1 MPLAS
6 RIVAPASRGGE
17 RGLLWS
23 RIHAPG
29 KASHGSNRQVVVTKS
44 HSTNHEEVETRAA
57 REGAEYAALVRAVQ
71 AGDKHAMEKLLMRA
85 QEVAYRFSLLVC
97 GRADDADDAMQEAL
111 LKTYRYAAR
120 IREPEAFRA
129 WLYRTVRNACLI
141 GRRKRANEPDHLVS
155 LDDTAADADGR
166 EHHVDA
172 VDSGRNPEDQA
183 INSSLRSRLLRS
195 LAAVPRPYRVV
206 VVLREIEGLSTR
218 EVAKVMGISEAN
230 VKTRLHRARLLL
242 REHLEA
248 S

>member
-1 MPLAS
+1 M
-6 RIVAPASRGGE
+6 
-17 RGLLWS
+17 
-23 RIHAPG
+23 IHAPG
-29 KASHGSNRQVVVTKS
+29 KASHGLDQQVVVTKS
-44 HSTNHEEVETRAA
+44 SNTNLQQEDARAA
-57 REGAEYAALVRAVQ
+57 REATTYADLVRAVQ
-71 AGDKHAMEKLLMRA
+71 AGDKHAMEALLMRA

-141 GRRKRANEPDHLVS
+141 GRRKRANEPEHIAS
-155 LDDTAADADGR
+155 LDDTGADLDGR
-166 EHHVDA
+166 GRQVDA
-172 VDSGRNPEDQA
+172 VDPGRDPEDLA
-183 INSSLRSRLLRS
+183 ISSSLRSRLRRA

-218 EVAKVMGISEAN
+218 EVAEVMGISEAN

>member
-1 MPLAS
+1 MA
-6 RIVAPASRGGE
+6 
-17 RGLLWS
+17 
-23 RIHAPG
+23 
-29 KASHGSNRQVVVTKS
+29 VTKS
-44 HSTNHEEVETRAA
+44 RSTNQHEEEGRAA
-57 REGAEYAALVRAVQ
+57 REGAAYAALVRAVQ
-71 AGDKHAMEKLLMRA
+71 AGDARAMETLLMRA
-85 QEVAYRFSLLVC
+85 QEAAYRFSLLVC

-141 GRRKRANEPDHLVS
+141 GRRKKANEPDRFVS
-155 LDDTAADADGR
+155 LDDAAADLEGR
-166 EHHVDA
+166 ERRIDA
-172 VDSGRNPEDQA
+172 VDPARDPEKQA
-183 INSSLRSRLLRS
+183 INSGLRARLRRS

-218 EVAKVMGISEAN
+218 EVAEVMGISEAN
-230 VKTRLHRARLLL
+230 VKTRLHRARMLL